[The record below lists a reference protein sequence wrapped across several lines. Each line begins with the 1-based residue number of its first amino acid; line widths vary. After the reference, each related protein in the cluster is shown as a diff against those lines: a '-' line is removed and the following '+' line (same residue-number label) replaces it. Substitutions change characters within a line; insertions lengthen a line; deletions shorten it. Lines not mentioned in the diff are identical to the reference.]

1 MSAAWPRPGATA
13 PPWPTKIAGSHPFSE
28 TPRDPRKIDAWLRGS
43 APFRPRVPA
52 DQRRDVLSAPHWSVM
67 DALGIRVGQDASEA
81 KFGQAWA
88 ESFDYAGLTGAYR
101 MPVFVIQGDNDFDA
115 PLSLSKQWLAK
126 VRAPAKSLTV
136 IPGAGDHAIQTD
148 GDIYVKVLRDQ
159 VRPWAVRAR

>member
-1 MSAAWPRPGATA
+1 
-13 PPWPTKIAGSHPFSE
+13 
-28 TPRDPRKIDAWLRGS
+28 
-43 APFRPRVPA
+43 
-52 DQRRDVLSAPHWSVM
+52 M